1 MRTKTHTR
9 YTELWNT
16 QFTVRYRLVLL
27 CICNG
32 ILTYSL
38 LYSLLLFLV
47 WILNFPLPIIHGKED
62 VYEWMLYVR
71 VERIRIPVKQVKSR
85 KRRK

>member
-16 QFTVRYRLVLL
+16 QFTVRYRLVLS
-27 CICNG
+27 NG
-32 ILTYSL
+32 ILT
-38 LYSLLLFLV
+38 YSLLLFLV
-47 WILNFPLPIIHGKED
+47 WILNFPLPIIRGKED
-62 VYEWMLYVR
+62 FYEWMLYVR
-71 VERIRIPVKQVKSR
+71 VERIRIPVQQVKSR